1 MNIIQ
6 EEENLDR
13 TCSYFINSDLSFQ
26 GVNEIH
32 KPNLTVFGFFLFFF
46 CFFVFFFVVV
56 FFVLFFVV
64 VFFFCIYLLFF
75 FFFFFSIISTNN
87 QLFITQV
94 FQIQK

>member
-32 KPNLTVFGFFLFFF
+32 RPNLTVFGFFLFF
-46 CFFVFFFVVV
+46 CFFVFFLLLF

-64 VFFFCIYLLFF
+64 FFLYLFVV
-75 FFFFFSIISTNN
+75 FFFFSIISTNN